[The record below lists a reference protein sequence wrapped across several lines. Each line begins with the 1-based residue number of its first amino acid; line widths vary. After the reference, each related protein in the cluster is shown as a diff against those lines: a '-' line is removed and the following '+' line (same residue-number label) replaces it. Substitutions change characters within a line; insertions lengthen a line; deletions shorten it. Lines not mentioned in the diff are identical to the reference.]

1 MRCGLLASRPS
12 AGSSPPLTSSRPH
25 ERLPRTFGSS
35 GSANSIQLPRHQ
47 QTAAVTAGSGT
58 AMIVPLLI
66 LGISS
71 HFQPARMR
79 QRPVVGRTA
88 PHELES
94 RPAVVA
100 PRPAV
105 VADALFDTVV
115 ELCEAHAAG
124 ADVGFERVP
133 SLFDEVLR
141 QVATS
146 KSRPA
151 WPASAAHAAGWPR
164 LAGAWGNLIAA
175 SGAPAG
181 RRLSQASLQHRQD
194 EQALRQQYAGGSGGQ
209 LRALTNLT
217 CLQPLEATNV
227 GVQRFD
233 DELLTQHTREGR
245 ACVGGECRYVGINS
259 CTGSLYSPFATAPS
273 LELR

>member
-1 MRCGLLASRPS
+1 MLASEIRGCPLVVPQICIYLSIYPPPS
-12 AGSSPPLTSSRPH
+12 RAHGHSVSRGLSG
-25 ERLPRTFGSS
+25 RLD
-35 GSANSIQLPRHQ
+35 ANSIQLPRHQ

-141 QVATS
+141 QGLLRRNQGLHG
-146 KSRPA
+146 RPA
-151 WPASAAHAAGWPR
+151 RPMRLVGRGWQGPGAA
-164 LAGAWGNLIAA
+164 
-175 SGAPAG
+175 
-181 RRLSQASLQHRQD
+181 
-194 EQALRQQYAGGSGGQ
+194 
-209 LRALTNLT
+209 
-217 CLQPLEATNV
+217 
-227 GVQRFD
+227 
-233 DELLTQHTREGR
+233 
-245 ACVGGECRYVGINS
+245 
-259 CTGSLYSPFATAPS
+259 
-273 LELR
+273 

>member
-1 MRCGLLASRPS
+1 LLASEIRGCPLVVPQILPIYLS
-12 AGSSPPLTSSRPH
+12 IPPPH
-25 ERLPRTFGSS
+25 ELTATALPRTFGSS

-141 QVATS
+141 QGLLRRNQGLHG
-146 KSRPA
+146 RPA
-151 WPASAAHAAGWPR
+151 RPMRLVGRGWQGPGAA
-164 LAGAWGNLIAA
+164 
-175 SGAPAG
+175 
-181 RRLSQASLQHRQD
+181 
-194 EQALRQQYAGGSGGQ
+194 
-209 LRALTNLT
+209 
-217 CLQPLEATNV
+217 
-227 GVQRFD
+227 
-233 DELLTQHTREGR
+233 
-245 ACVGGECRYVGINS
+245 
-259 CTGSLYSPFATAPS
+259 
-273 LELR
+273 